1 MKEIHELEDFLSKT
15 SFILLKDLAPGTV
28 PLWGQMNAQQMIEH
42 LTLAV
47 EVSSGKHDMQLH
59 TEKEK
64 VEKIK
69 AIMLL
74 SDRPMPKEFKNPALP
89 LVPLDVKHKD
99 IEDAK
104 QALKQSLE
112 LFMHYFKNEVETR
125 RMHNI
130 FGELNYQEWLWFH
143 YKHFTHHF
151 VQFGLVEFQSRLS

>member
-15 SFILLKDLAPGTV
+15 SFILLKDLAPGAAG
-28 PLWGQMNAQQMIEH
+28 LWGQMNAQQMIEH

-69 AIMLL
+69 AIMLV

-112 LFMHYFKNEVETR
+112 LFMHYFKNEVETK

-143 YKHFTHHF
+143 YKHFIHHF